1 VNTIWLANLLN
12 QVASDR
18 IDLLGSEDARVHT
31 DKHKL
36 ESMLWHLLNQALKDS
51 PAHSRVELA
60 VRASARDGVQG
71 LLVAVTHEVGAADIA
86 GQPGVE
92 AIRGP
97 AQPKVQ
103 SGSGLDMWLAKELA
117 LQLGLALEIHV
128 DPQRRGSHLWL
139 PGA

>member
-1 VNTIWLANLLN
+1 MPTCSTRS
-12 QVASDR
+12 QSDR
-18 IDLLGSEDARVHT
+18 IDLLGPQDAQLYT

-60 VRASARDGVQG
+60 VQASARDGAQG
-71 LLVAVTHEVGAADIA
+71 LLVAVTHAVSAADIA
-86 GQPGVE
+86 VQPGVE
-92 AIRGP
+92 ASSGP

-103 SGSGLDMWLAKELA
+103 SGSGLDSWLAQELA
-117 LQLGLALEIHV
+117 LQLGLALEIDV
-128 DPQRRGSHLWL
+128 ESQRRGSRIWL

>member
-1 VNTIWLANLLN
+1 VT
-12 QVASDR
+12 
-18 IDLLGSEDARVHT
+18 
-31 DKHKL
+31 
-36 ESMLWHLLNQALKDS
+36 
-51 PAHSRVELA
+51 
-60 VRASARDGVQG
+60 
-71 LLVAVTHEVGAADIA
+71 VTHEVGAVDIA

-97 AQPKVQ
+97 AQPVQ

>member
-1 VNTIWLANLLN
+1 MNTIWLANLLN

-18 IDLLGSEDARVHT
+18 IDLLGPEDARVHT

-71 LLVAVTHEVGAADIA
+71 LLVTVTHAISAVDIA
-86 GQPGVE
+86 GQHDVVASSE
-92 AIRGP
+92 P
-97 AQPKVQ
+97 AQPVQ

>member
-1 VNTIWLANLLN
+1 MPNTIWLADLLD

-18 IDLLGSEDARVHT
+18 IDLLGLQDARVHT

-60 VRASARDGVQG
+60 VQASARDGVQG
-71 LLVAVTHEVGAADIA
+71 LLVAVTHAVSAADIA
-86 GQPGVE
+86 VQPGVD
-92 AIRGP
+92 ASCGP

-103 SGSGLDMWLAKELA
+103 SGSGQAWLAQELA
-117 LQLGLALEIHV
+117 LQLGLALEIDV
-128 DPQRRGSHLWL
+128 ESQRRGSRLWL